1 VSSSPKKSTPE
12 KRALILWALLVTENA
27 AAFQNE
33 LKPEPDKADRDA
45 LEGAGLIKVE
55 RRGRYKRYWIEVTDK
70 GWVWASE
77 HLDAKLPTRSNAGGG
92 VLQAWLTRLKV
103 FMSAHGF
110 VLADVLGPQAT
121 APAGAPGSPVVA
133 PSPFDYA
140 AVRALVRNA
149 YLDITGG
156 HFNARALLRDIREKV
171 KEIDRRTLDDA
182 LRQMQV
188 EQEVSLYQLDN
199 RTEITDADRKA
210 AIYFGSE
217 PRHILWIER

>member
-1 VSSSPKKSTPE
+1 VSSNPKKSTPE
-12 KRALILWALLVTENA
+12 KQTLILWALLVTENA

-55 RRGRYKRYWIEVTDK
+55 RRGRYRRYWIEVTK
-70 GWVWASE
+70 HGWEWAGHNLS
-77 HLDAKLPTRSNAGGG
+77 AALPVNSATGSQI
-92 VLQAWLTRLKV
+92 LQAWLTRLKT
-103 FMSAHGF
+103 FMEARDLR
-110 VLADVLGPQAT
+110 LADILGLQHSEQERPSHPEPA
-121 APAGAPGSPVVA
+121 AGAPA
-133 PSPFDYA
+133 DYA
-140 AVRALVRNA
+140 TTRERIRRA

-156 HFNARALLRDIREKV
+156 RFNARALLRDIREKV

-182 LRQMQV
+182 LRQMQR
-188 EQEVSLYQLDN
+188 EQEASLYQLDN

-210 AIYFGSE
+210 AIYFGNE